1 MLKNYL
7 IFIVLILISQSAFS
21 AYTALTTGA
30 TISEI
35 ASNTGNGQNFFITV
49 TGGTGPCTGTS
60 PTLIV
65 FPLSNSGT
73 SGNDENLHNRAF
85 TLALTAY
92 SIGHTI
98 EVGGYEGQDCQT
110 ASRIKIVK

>member
-1 MLKNYL
+1 MFKKIISTISLVML
-7 IFIVLILISQSAFS
+7 SQSAFS
-21 AYTALTTGA
+21 AYAVLTTGA

-35 ASNTGNGQNFFITV
+35 ASNTGNGQNFFIKV

-60 PTLIV
+60 PTLVV
-65 FPLSNSGT
+65 FPLSKAGA

-92 SIGHTI
+92 SVGDTI
-98 EVGGYEGQDCQT
+98 EVAGYDGEDCQT
-110 ASRIKIVK
+110 ASRIKVIK